1 MGKRHRRI
9 GLTKKS
15 YRLCI
20 IWSQCEASV
29 SYKIPENVVKLIKRV
44 YAKHVSH
51 FINFFSI
58 TFFFILVF
66 KGNFFN
72 SLSIFGQT
80 KHRENLMNENLF
92 NAVFSSLSPSLSLFC
107 FSDVGQLLGG
117 L

>member
-1 MGKRHRRI
+1 MRS
-9 GLTKKS
+9 TF
-15 YRLCI
+15 
-20 IWSQCEASV
+20 
-29 SYKIPENVVKLIKRV
+29 N
-44 YAKHVSH
+44 SH

-92 NAVFSSLSPSLSLFC
+92 NAVFSSLSLSLSFLFP
-107 FSDVGQLLGG
+107 DVGQLLVG